1 MDDIAFTS
9 DLFEDHFD
17 ILTQFHSKCRAAKLS
32 IAPSKMKLFQKEFM
46 FAGAHLSQ
54 EEVKPNLDKVAAV
67 IDFPHPETI
76 HNAMRFNGLTNW
88 FRHLIKDYGKIA
100 QPLTDLTRD
109 VKKEAEAEERVR
121 EAKHGKKL

>member
-1 MDDIAFTS
+1 
-9 DLFEDHFD
+9 
-17 ILTQFHSKCRAAKLS
+17 
-32 IAPSKMKLFQKEFM
+32 M
-46 FAGAHLSQ
+46 FAEAHLSQ

-67 IDFPHPETI
+67 IDFLHPETI

>member
-1 MDDIAFTS
+1 
-9 DLFEDHFD
+9 
-17 ILTQFHSKCRAAKLS
+17 
-32 IAPSKMKLFQKEFM
+32 M

-88 FRHLIKDYGKIA
+88 FRHLIKDYRKIV